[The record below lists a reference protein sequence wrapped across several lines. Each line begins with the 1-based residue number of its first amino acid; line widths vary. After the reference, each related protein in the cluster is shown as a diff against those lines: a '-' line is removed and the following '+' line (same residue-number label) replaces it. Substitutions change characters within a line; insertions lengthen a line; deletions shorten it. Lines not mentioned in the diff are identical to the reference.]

1 MTEKKR
7 VGRPRKAAQ
16 TEAEAIHMVLTG
28 NAPRRGRNEVERAA
42 MSKGR
47 NGKRGGGRPINPQSK
62 TQQAAQLAVNLSEY
76 HGLTFTTATLIAA
89 ELLGVNHDNVRK
101 YTRKALTGPT
111 AIIKAKVTGP
121 FAQLVGGHEVEEK
134 RPLLVDVS
142 PELNALACQTLNFPT
157 S

>member
-62 TQQAAQLAVNLSEY
+62 TQQAAQLAVYLIEAD
-76 HGLTFTTATLIAA
+76 GLPFAEASLRAA
-89 ELLGVNHDNVRK
+89 ELHGVNHDNVRK
-101 YTRKALTGPT
+101 YARKAITGPT
-111 AIIKAKVTGP
+111 ATIKAEVTGP
-121 FAQLVGGHEVEEK
+121 FAQLVPGGVVAEK
-134 RPLLVDVS
+134 RPILAEVLTL
-142 PELNALACQTLNFPT
+142 ELGDLPAP
-157 S
+157 

>member
-1 MTEKKR
+1 MGKNR

-16 TEAEAIHMVLTG
+16 TEDEAIHMVLTG
-28 NAPRRGRNEVERAA
+28 NAPRRGRNAVERAA

-47 NGKRGGGRPINPQSK
+47 DGKRGGGRPINPQSK

-111 AIIKAKVTGP
+111 ATIKARVTGP
-121 FAQLVGGHEVEEK
+121 FAQLVPDGLVEET
-134 RPLLVDVS
+134 RPILAEVVTL
-142 PELNALACQTLNFPT
+142 ELGDLPAP
-157 S
+157 